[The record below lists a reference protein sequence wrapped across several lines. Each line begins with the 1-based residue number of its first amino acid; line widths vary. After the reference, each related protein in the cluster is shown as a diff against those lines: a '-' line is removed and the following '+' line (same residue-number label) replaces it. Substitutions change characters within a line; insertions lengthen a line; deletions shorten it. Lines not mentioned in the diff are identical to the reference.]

1 MLTQDQL
8 NATYRE
14 VLGRDAPTSDLAA
27 WNNVGGSINDYRNA
41 LLDTGEYKDRWAGV
55 TASRNA
61 LGRDPTADEL
71 GQLVVPTSVY
81 RNASG
86 ADLSGTTSYLTDML
100 KQSGPGAFSRP
111 PGTQPLPAAQ
121 PPAFQTPRQPGY
133 THNIRGL
140 PGYAPAPGQTQMPGT
155 GGQRDWLGG
164 ILGQLFGA
172 GRAGGRNTYDVPPG
186 GFGPSYPPGEEW
198 RYGATPD
205 MGSGMG
211 GGGGQYDFGGIWSK
225 GPTSPYPGDGMGDGM
240 SRTTMK
246 RPGGNQ
252 LADLFGASLGQFGSG
267 AMGGQQTNAMSNP
280 LSASPFGRN
289 FSTRQMGIPARTMI

>member
-71 GQLVVPTSVY
+71 ARLVVPTGVY

-86 ADLSGTTSYLTDML
+86 ADLSGTTSWLTDML
-100 KQSGPGAFSRP
+100 KQSGPEAFFRP

-121 PPAFQTPRQPGY
+121 PPAFQTPRQQIP
-133 THNIRGL
+133 
-140 PGYAPAPGQTQMPGT
+140 TQMPNT
-155 GGQRDWLGG
+155 GGQPDWLGG
-164 ILGQLFGA
+164 ILGQLFG
-172 GRAGGRNTYDVPPG
+172 G
-186 GFGPSYPPGEEW
+186 
-198 RYGATPD
+198 
-205 MGSGMG
+205 GMG
-211 GGGGQYDFGGIWSK
+211 GGYQTPRQQMPNNWMPGQPTGGSSG
-225 GPTSPYPGDGMGDGM
+225 GMGRI
-240 SRTTMK
+240 S
-246 RPGGNQ
+246 
-252 LADLFGASLGQFGSG
+252 DLFGASPGQFGSG
-267 AMGGQQTNAMSNP
+267 ATGGQSTNAMSNP